1 MLSLLAFLKSCPGT
15 HLTSQAYRTETG
27 QIERLSS
34 LVAWLVGQLEGL
46 KLLRCKETAAERKA
60 SSIGMNLSNTIL
72 MEVLRKCLLVSLNGN
87 KQLMDSALHLA
98 QLMGDTSVM
107 GKLKK
112 PKFVSFVKPRCH
124 QATKKLEFVK
134 FCRTKNKAVKRTDGE
149 VGSSGGWAVA
159 KSWNPCPISMLPRD
173 LDSSGHLPALDCA
186 DDDKKPVHSSEW
198 KQSWELKQGSSGDI
212 PFSYYPSVERTGS
225 KREAGCD
232 IYLLDKSSVKK
243 TRETADSFESG
254 LSGDDKGCLMINGVW
269 KKIGEEELLTI
280 MPDVRILG

>member
-1 MLSLLAFLKSCPGT
+1 M
-15 HLTSQAYRTETG
+15 
-27 QIERLSS
+27 
-34 LVAWLVGQLEGL
+34 
-46 KLLRCKETAAERKA
+46 
-60 SSIGMNLSNTIL
+60 
-72 MEVLRKCLLVSLNGN
+72 
-87 KQLMDSALHLA
+87 
-98 QLMGDTSVM
+98 
-107 GKLKK
+107 
-112 PKFVSFVKPRCH
+112 
-124 QATKKLEFVK
+124 
-134 FCRTKNKAVKRTDGE
+134 
-149 VGSSGGWAVA
+149 A

-232 IYLLDKSSVKK
+232 IYLLDKPSVKK
-243 TRETADSFESG
+243 MRETADSFESG